1 MPRSWAKQPFPI
13 LCARYRALCHGI
25 RAIFWADAPSL
36 HLFRIQQVC
45 QIRDYKRKK
54 SFGVSPN
61 HY

>member
-1 MPRSWAKQPFPI
+1 MPRSWAKQPSPI
-13 LCARYRALCHGI
+13 LCARYRARCHGI

-36 HLFRIQQVC
+36 HLFHIQQVC

-54 SFGVSPN
+54 SFGVFPN